1 MAEPQNY
8 EEEIERARKERDEVT
23 KINPDKRRELVQ
35 EQIADALI
43 GIKWAI
49 RSGANLKARRKRTT
63 RTSGA
68 EAPANL
74 RTEVFGTEE
83 AFKKKYPA
91 GPPDDVQPII
101 TGVPRAGRDD
111 L

>member
-23 KINPDKRRELVQ
+23 KINPDKRRELVL

-49 RSGANLKARRKRTT
+49 RSGAHLKARRKGTT

-68 EAPANL
+68 DAPAK
-74 RTEVFGTEE
+74 RPEFFGTEE
-83 AFKKKYPA
+83 AANKKYPA
-91 GPPDDVQPII
+91 GPPDDVQIII
-101 TGVPRAGRDD
+101 TGVPRGRDD